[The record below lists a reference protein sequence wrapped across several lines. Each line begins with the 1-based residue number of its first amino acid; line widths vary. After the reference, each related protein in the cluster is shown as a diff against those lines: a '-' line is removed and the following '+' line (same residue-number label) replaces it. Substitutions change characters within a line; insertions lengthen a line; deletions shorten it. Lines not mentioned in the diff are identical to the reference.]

1 MNRVQSVYNKT
12 ITILKLLKE
21 QKDYSNHREDVLSQL
36 NELILERETL
46 MEDLAPPYTEEEKVI
61 GKKIITLNQQLEEEM
76 GILVNYIKDDMK
88 KMKQH
93 RELNYTYIR
102 PYGKPKTIDGM
113 YVDNKLYISYLNQFH
128 KAIIRLKTRTI

>member
-76 GILVNYIKDDMK
+76 GILFNYLDCKIKRDIK
-88 KMKQH
+88 KTCH
-93 RELNYTYIR
+93 DILN
-102 PYGKPKTIDGM
+102 
-113 YVDNKLYISYLNQFH
+113 L
-128 KAIIRLKTRTI
+128 

>member
-36 NELILERETL
+36 NELISERETL
-46 MEDLAPPYTEEEKVI
+46 MEDLDPPYTEEEKGI

-76 GILVNYIKDDMK
+76 EILFNYIKDDMK
-88 KMKQH
+88 KMKQN

-113 YVDNKLYISYLNQFH
+113 YVDNKL
-128 KAIIRLKTRTI
+128 